1 MLILEIDNNDNI
13 IKKLYKDPN
22 YYVERGYYTVDNI
35 PPKYIK
41 VVKYL

>member
-22 YYVERGYYTVDNI
+22 YVERGYYTVDNI